1 MPRREKPLQ
10 HVFILHFMDGEKP
23 DRDVM
28 KAWLK
33 EHVGG
38 HSVKWKRDPERWGL
52 LRYSYLRVAIARWR
66 DAFAFK
72 MRWSLDLARP
82 APDTGTLMQT
92 IVQNAQRYIGMYPS
106 IMSTQMI
113 GRGLRQPTGTGK
125 TSVATIAD
133 SIIHIAQG
141 ERRDPTTHAFKV
153 LKNRE
158 YGAVRPE
165 MSFEPRLIS
174 TEEEMVATYGAPR
187 DPLTEYCMNDVQMTQ
202 AIYPK

>member
-10 HVFILHFMDGEKP
+10 HVFTLHFMDGETP
-23 DRDVM
+23 DRDLM
-28 KAWLK
+28 KVWLK

-38 HSVKWKRDPERWGL
+38 HTVKWKRDPERWGL
-52 LRYSYLRVAIARWR
+52 VRYSYLRVAIARWR

-92 IVQNAQRYIGMYPS
+92 IVQNARSYMSMYPS

-113 GRGLRQPTGTGK
+113 GRGLRLPNITGK

-133 SIIHIAQG
+133 SIIHITQG
-141 ERRDPTTHAFKV
+141 ERRDPTTLAFKV
-153 LKNRE
+153 LK
-158 YGAVRPE
+158 
-165 MSFEPRLIS
+165 EPRIRR
-174 TEEEMVATYGAPR
+174 GAAR
-187 DPLTEYCMNDVQMTQ
+187 DEL
-202 AIYPK
+202 